1 MKALW
6 RKLADKAVK
15 MWHSFHVRRAG
26 KYLSLFGLTVV
37 DEVQLDRMVAGV
49 DRALWSISTTGAD
62 VSQFKAHA
70 THLYRSLR
78 NNLEDANDASHAV
91 RSRFHVLVNQ
101 K

>member
-6 RKLADKAVK
+6 RKLADKVVK
-15 MWHSFHVRRAG
+15 MWQAWRVSRAG
-26 KYLSLFGLTVV
+26 KYVSFFGLTVV

-49 DRALWSISTTGAD
+49 DRALWSISATGAD

-78 NNLEDANDASHAV
+78 NNLQDSQDASGAL
-91 RSRFHVLVNQ
+91 RSRFHRIVNQ